1 MSGDGRTETGPAPVS
16 VVIPVYRAADRHLRK
31 LASSLATQGAAEVIV
46 VLDDDSRPEA
56 VAALLAAVPNL
67 TVMVSDGKG
76 AGMARNC
83 GAAAAT
89 QEWVTFLDHDDWWP
103 PGFLARLL
111 GEAGGDVV
119 GYDNEVFVEE
129 GAADTEPVPAGETL
143 FDRADWHH
151 ASIDASSAEL
161 LLDRFPLVK
170 LLLRRR
176 AFTAVGGFRPIYAVE
191 DFDLVWRLVAAGH
204 RIDLPRRPAG
214 AYLVHASS
222 TTGAVQASHQSF
234 ERAQRSWVRIWGAMA
249 LARGL
254 QVRVRLGAARNAAR
268 VSARIVARR
277 ARDRLRVR

>member
-1 MSGDGRTETGPAPVS
+1 MSGNGPAGPVPVS
-16 VVIPVYRAADRHLRK
+16 VVIPVYHAADRHLRK

-46 VLDDDSRPEA
+46 VMDDDSSPDA
-56 VAALLAAVPNL
+56 TTALLAAVPNL
-67 TVMVSDGKG
+67 TVMVSDGQG

-83 GAAAAT
+83 GAAVAT

-103 PGFLARLL
+103 PGFLAGLL

-119 GYDNEVFVEE
+119 GYDSEVYVEE
-129 GAADTEPVPAGETL
+129 GDADPVPAGETL
-143 FDRADWHH
+143 FDRADWDHP
-151 ASIDASSAEL
+151 SIDARSSGL

-170 LLLRRR
+170 LLLRRQ

-214 AYLVHASS
+214 AYLIHASS
-222 TTGAVQASHQSF
+222 TTGAVNVDHAAF
-234 ERAQRSWVRIWGAMA
+234 ERAQRSWVQIWSGMA
-249 LARGL
+249 RSSGL
-254 QVRVRLGAARNAAR
+254 PARVRIGAARHAGK

-277 ARDRLRVR
+277 VRDRLRGR